1 VFWCERAVPMLG
13 PLGRPA
19 RREPTGPTSDELAT
33 LGSGVEMQG
42 NSSSLAQGGQAN
54 PAHALSDAGRV
65 TVATGAVRPL
75 AASCC
80 QASTTPRRPLLASS
94 GCARSQDRGDV
105 ILRAFAGGPVGSD
118 RSQFVGQS
126 GAHKKRRPTNR
137 QPSQEYQAL
146 HGSLRS
152 FLVQSDGRLK
162 ASSACNFKE
171 ARSRSPPQVVP
182 QCPLS
187 PGIGPVLR
195 KCMLWANV
203 VIT

>member
-1 VFWCERAVPMLG
+1 MLARSAVQHVGSRLDPRATNSRRQVQGSRCRAIPPAWRRWAGKSCPRAERC
-13 PLGRPA
+13 R
-19 RREPTGPTSDELAT
+19 TGHHCDWGCAP
-33 LGSGVEMQG
+33 
-42 NSSSLAQGGQAN
+42 
-54 PAHALSDAGRV
+54 H
-65 TVATGAVRPL
+65 
-75 AASCC
+75 AASCS
-80 QASTTPRRPLLASS
+80 QASTTPRRPPLASS
-94 GCARSQDRGDV
+94 RCARSQDRGDV

-118 RSQFVGQS
+118 RSQFAGQS

-137 QPSQEYQAL
+137 RPSQEYQAL

-152 FLVQSDGRLK
+152 FLVQSDGRPK